1 MPADLHTAL
10 FVLARLLLGGA
21 FVVFGVRNVANL
33 ERLSGVM
40 VKKNVPQPR
49 ALIMVGIAIQIV
61 GGLMVAT
68 GVLAAWGAAAL
79 IAFLILAVYLF
90 HDFWAYS
97 GPERT
102 PHLNAWIMNIGLSGA
117 FLLVIATTP

>member
-1 MPADLHTAL
+1 MPTDFHTAL
-10 FVLARLLLGGA
+10 FFLGRLLLGGA
-21 FVVFGVRNVANL
+21 FVVFGVRNIGNL
-33 ERLSGVM
+33 ERLTGVM
-40 VKKNVPQPR
+40 VKKNVPQARP
-49 ALIMVGIAIQIV
+49 LIMLGIAIQIV

-102 PHLNAWIMNIGLSGA
+102 PHLNAWIMNLALSGG
-117 FLLVIATTP
+117 FLMVIALSA